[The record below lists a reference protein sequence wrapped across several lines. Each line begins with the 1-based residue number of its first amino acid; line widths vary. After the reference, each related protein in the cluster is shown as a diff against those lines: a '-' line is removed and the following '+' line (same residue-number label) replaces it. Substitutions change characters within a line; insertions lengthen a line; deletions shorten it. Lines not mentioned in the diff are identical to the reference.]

1 MYADKDKI
9 EWLLFES
16 GKSLYE
22 IKKKSGVAATTVADL
37 AHKRS
42 SIERMR
48 FDNAAKLTKLADQLK
63 EETTE

>member
-22 IKKKSGVAATTVADL
+22 IQKKSGVVADL

>member
-1 MYADKDKI
+1 M
-9 EWLLFES
+9 
-16 GKSLYE
+16 YE
-22 IKKKSGVAATTVADL
+22 IQKKSGVAATTVADL

>member
-22 IKKKSGVAATTVADL
+22 IQKKSGVAATTVSDL

-63 EETTE
+63 EEATE

>member
-1 MYADKDKI
+1 MK
-9 EWLLFES
+9 F
-16 GKSLYE
+16 
-22 IKKKSGVAATTVADL
+22 KKKSGVAATTVADL

-63 EETTE
+63 EEITE